1 MLRGMQNPHL
11 SRRHFL
17 KSTAVASA
25 PFILPSGIRSAEVKP
40 NDKISVGFIGMGKQN
55 GGLMNRFMGSKEAIC
70 VAVSDCDT
78 TRRESARDKANA
90 RQKNKDCKAYEDF
103 RELIARK
110 DIDAVCIATPDH
122 WHAIQTIAALDSGK
136 DVYCEKPLTHNV
148 HESVEVMKAVKRN
161 KRVLQTGSMQ
171 RSSREFRIAC
181 ELVRNGVIGEVKRT
195 AVNIGGPGK
204 PCDLKTEKDE
214 PGLDW
219 DMWIGPGPM
228 RGYSSVLSPRGVH
241 GHFPNWRNY
250 KEYGGGMVCDWGAH
264 MIDIIQWGLNKDS
277 SGPVATIPAKDP
289 KAMKGAQLVYAGDIH
304 MMHGEGLGASFYG
317 TDGRVECH
325 RGLLGLW
332 KGDKLIAGKSS
343 RNDKSVDLNKEL
355 DRIESEILKDAK
367 VKLYNSKSH
376 VPNFLYAMNTR
387 KRPITN
393 EIVGAR
399 TSIACHLLNQ
409 TYYNQEAIAWNPQ
422 KNTFAKGGDPKWLT
436 RNYRGDWK
444 V

>member
-1 MLRGMQNPHL
+1 MLRGMQTPNL
-11 SRRHFL
+11 SRRRFL
-17 KSTAVASA
+17 STTAVASA
-25 PFILPSGIRSAEVKP
+25 PFILPSGILSAEVKP

-55 GGLMNRFMGSKEAIC
+55 GGLMNRFMGAKEAIC

-78 TRRESARDKANA
+78 TRRNTARDKANA

-122 WHAIQTIAALDSGK
+122 WHAIQTIAALESGK
-136 DVYCEKPLTHNV
+136 DVFCEKPLTHNV
-148 HESVEVMKAVKRN
+148 HESVEVMKAVKNN

-181 ELVRNGVIGEVKRT
+181 ELVRNGVIGEVERT

-241 GHFPNWRNY
+241 GHFPAWRNY

-277 SGPVATIPAKDP
+277 SGPVATVPAKDP
-289 KAMKGAQLVYAGDIH
+289 KATKGAQLVYEGDIH
-304 MMHGEGLGASFYG
+304 MMHGEGQGATFYG

-325 RGLLGLW
+325 RGLLGLY
-332 KGDKLIAGKSS
+332 KGDQLIAGKSD
-343 RNDKSVDLNKEL
+343 RNDKSKNLNQEM
-355 DRIESEILKDAK
+355 DRIEAEILKDAK
-367 VKLYNSKSH
+367 VKLYDSNNHVGDFLNSMKS
-376 VPNFLYAMNTR
+376 R
-387 KRPITN
+387 KKPITN
-393 EIVGAR
+393 EVVGAR

-409 TYYNQEAIAWNPQ
+409 TYYNQTAIAWDPK
-422 KNTFAKGGDPKWLT
+422 KNTFAKDGDPRWLT
-436 RNYRGDWK
+436 RNYRGQWK

>member
-1 MLRGMQNPHL
+1 MHTSGL
-11 SRRHFL
+11 SRRRFL
-17 KSTAVASA
+17 QSTAVASA
-25 PFILPSGIRSAEVKP
+25 PFILPSGILSAEVKP

-55 GGLMNRFMGSKEAIC
+55 GGLMNRFMGTKEAIC

-78 TRRESARDKANA
+78 TRRESARNKANA

-195 AVNIGGPGK
+195 AVNIGGPGR
-204 PCDLKTEKDE
+204 PCDLKTEPDE

-241 GHFPNWRNY
+241 GHFPHWRNY

-289 KAMKGAQLVYAGDIH
+289 KAMKGAQLVYAGDIP
-304 MMHGEGLGASFYG
+304 MMHGEGQGATFYG

-325 RGLLGLW
+325 RGLLGLY
-332 KGDKLIAGKSS
+332 KGDKLIAGKSD
-343 RNDKSVDLNKEL
+343 RNDKSKNLNQEL
-355 DRIESEILKDAK
+355 DRIEKEILKDAK

-376 VPNFLYAMNTR
+376 VPNFLYAMKTR
-387 KRPITN
+387 KRPITD

-409 TYYNQEAIAWNPQ
+409 TYYNQTAIAWDPK

-436 RNYRGDWK
+436 RNYRGQWK

>member
-1 MLRGMQNPHL
+1 MLPPMQTSSL
-11 SRRHFL
+11 SRRRFL
-17 KSTAVASA
+17 QSSAIASV

-55 GGLMNRFMGSKEAIC
+55 GGLMNRFMGAKEAIC

-103 RELIARK
+103 REIIARK

-277 SGPVATIPAKDP
+277 SGPVATIPAKDS
-289 KAMKGAQLVYAGDIH
+289 KASKGAQLVYEGGIH

-343 RNDKSVDLNKEL
+343 RNDKSVNLNTEL

-409 TYYNQEAIAWNPQ
+409 TYYNQEAIAWNP
-422 KNTFAKGGDPKWLT
+422 KENTFAKGGDPKWLT
-436 RNYRGDWK
+436 RNYRGEWK

>member
-1 MLRGMQNPHL
+1 MQTSSL
-11 SRRHFL
+11 SRRRFL
-17 KSTAVASA
+17 QSSAIASV

-55 GGLMNRFMGSKEAIC
+55 GGLMNRFMGAKEAIC

-219 DMWIGPGPM
+219 NMWIGPGPM

-277 SGPVATIPAKDP
+277 SGPVATIPAKDS
-289 KAMKGAQLVYAGDIH
+289 KASKGAQLVYEGGIH

-343 RNDKSVDLNKEL
+343 RNDKSVNLNTEL

-409 TYYNQEAIAWNPQ
+409 TYYNQEAIAWNP
-422 KNTFAKGGDPKWLT
+422 KENTFAKGGDPKWLT
-436 RNYRGDWK
+436 RNYRGEWK

>member
-1 MLRGMQNPHL
+1 MQTPSL
-11 SRRHFL
+11 SRRRFL
-17 KSTAVASA
+17 QSTAVASA
-25 PFILPSGIRSAEVKP
+25 PFILPSGILSAEVKP

-55 GGLMNRFMGSKEAIC
+55 GGLMNRFMGAKEAIC
-70 VAVSDCDT
+70 VGVSDCDT
-78 TRRESARDKANA
+78 TRRESARNKANT

-195 AVNIGGPGK
+195 AVNIGGPGR
-204 PCDLKTEKDE
+204 PCDLKTEPDE

-289 KAMKGAQLVYAGDIH
+289 KATKGAQLVYAGDIH
-304 MMHGEGLGASFYG
+304 MMHGEGQGATFYG

-325 RGLLGLW
+325 RGLLGLY
-332 KGDKLIAGKSS
+332 KGDKLIAGKSD
-343 RNDKSVDLNKEL
+343 RNDKSKNLNQEL
-355 DRIESEILKDAK
+355 DRIEAEILKDAK

-376 VPNFLYAMNTR
+376 VPNFLYAMKTR

-409 TYYNQEAIAWNPQ
+409 TYYNQAAIAWNPK

-436 RNYRGDWK
+436 RNYRGQWK

>member
-1 MLRGMQNPHL
+1 MLSGMQTPSL
-11 SRRHFL
+11 SRRRFL
-17 KSTAVASA
+17 QSTAVASA
-25 PFILPSGIRSAEVKP
+25 PFILPSGILSAEVKP

-55 GGLMNRFMGSKEAIC
+55 GGLMNRFMGAKEAIC

-90 RQKNKDCKAYEDF
+90 RQKNKDCKTYEDF

-355 DRIESEILKDAK
+355 DRIESEILKAAK

-436 RNYRGDWK
+436 RDYRGEWK

>member
-1 MLRGMQNPHL
+1 MLSGMQTPSL
-11 SRRHFL
+11 SRRRFL
-17 KSTAVASA
+17 QSTAVASA
-25 PFILPSGIRSAEVKP
+25 PFILPSGILSAEVKP

-55 GGLMNRFMGSKEAIC
+55 GGLMNRFMGAKEAIC

-436 RNYRGDWK
+436 RDYRGEWK

>member
-1 MLRGMQNPHL
+1 MQTPSL
-11 SRRHFL
+11 SRRRFL
-17 KSTAVASA
+17 QSTAVASA
-25 PFILPSGIRSAEVKP
+25 PFILPSGILSAEVKP

-55 GGLMNRFMGSKEAIC
+55 GGLMNRFMGAKEAIC

-436 RNYRGDWK
+436 RDYRGEWK

>member
-1 MLRGMQNPHL
+1 MQNPHL

-17 KSTAVASA
+17 KSTAVASV

-55 GGLMNRFMGSKEAIC
+55 GGLMNRFMGAKEAIC

-436 RNYRGDWK
+436 RDYRGEWK

>member
-1 MLRGMQNPHL
+1 MQTPSL
-11 SRRHFL
+11 SRRRFL
-17 KSTAVASA
+17 QSTAVASA
-25 PFILPSGIRSAEVKP
+25 PFILPSGILSAEVKP

-55 GGLMNRFMGSKEAIC
+55 GGLMNRFMGAKEAIC

-78 TRRESARDKANA
+78 TRRNAARDKANG

-103 RELIARK
+103 REIIARK

-122 WHAIQTIAALDSGK
+122 WHAIQTIAALESGK

-148 HESVEVMKAVKRN
+148 HESVEVMKAVKNN

-195 AVNIGGPGK
+195 AVNIGGPGR
-204 PCDLKTEKDE
+204 PCDLKTEPDE

-241 GHFPNWRNY
+241 GHFPHWRNY

-289 KAMKGAQLVYAGDIH
+289 KAMKGAQLVYAGDIP
-304 MMHGEGLGASFYG
+304 MMHGEGQGATFYG

-325 RGLLGLW
+325 RGLLGLY
-332 KGDKLIAGKSS
+332 KGDKLIAGKSD
-343 RNDKSVDLNKEL
+343 RNDKSKNLNQEL
-355 DRIESEILKDAK
+355 DRIEKEILKDAK

-376 VPNFLYAMNTR
+376 VPNFLYAMKTR
-387 KRPITN
+387 KRPITD

-409 TYYNQEAIAWNPQ
+409 TYYNQTAIAWDPK

-436 RNYRGDWK
+436 RNYRGQWK

>member
-1 MLRGMQNPHL
+1 MQTPSL
-11 SRRHFL
+11 SRRRFL
-17 KSTAVASA
+17 QSTAVASA
-25 PFILPSGIRSAEVKP
+25 PFILPSGILSAEVKP

-55 GGLMNRFMGSKEAIC
+55 GGLMNRFMGAKEAIC

-78 TRRESARDKANA
+78 TRRNAARDKANG

-103 RELIARK
+103 REIIARK

-122 WHAIQTIAALDSGK
+122 WHAIQTIAALESGK

-195 AVNIGGPGK
+195 AVNIGGPGR
-204 PCDLKTEKDE
+204 PCDLKTEPDE

-241 GHFPNWRNY
+241 GHFPHWRNY

-277 SGPVATIPAKDP
+277 SGPVATIPVKDP
-289 KAMKGAQLVYAGDIH
+289 KAMKGAQLVYAGDIP
-304 MMHGEGLGASFYG
+304 MMHGEGQGATFYG

-325 RGLLGLW
+325 RGLLGLY
-332 KGDKLIAGKSS
+332 KGDKLIAGKSD
-343 RNDKSVDLNKEL
+343 RNDKSKNLNQEL
-355 DRIESEILKDAK
+355 DRIEKEILKDAK

-376 VPNFLYAMNTR
+376 VPNFLYAMKTR
-387 KRPITN
+387 KRPITD

-409 TYYNQEAIAWNPQ
+409 TYYNQTAIAWDPK

-436 RNYRGDWK
+436 RNYRGQWK